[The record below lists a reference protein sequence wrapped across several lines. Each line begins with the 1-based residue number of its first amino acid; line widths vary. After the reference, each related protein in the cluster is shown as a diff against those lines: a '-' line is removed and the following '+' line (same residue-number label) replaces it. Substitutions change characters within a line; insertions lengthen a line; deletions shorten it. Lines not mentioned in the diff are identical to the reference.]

1 MQIGFEVGAKAARLI
16 GRENITDV
24 DGALI
29 ELIKNAYDA
38 DATCV
43 YVRFHMPFPEVP
55 DRLSAAGIK
64 ELLSAEDYS
73 EILKFYEVKENQLV
87 KNKLTEDQVEALKDM
102 LAKYNQIV
110 LIDNGSGMDE
120 QTVRTSWMQIG
131 TSDKEKEIESDKGR
145 IKTGAKGIGR
155 FALDKLSTCS
165 RMYTRKTD
173 EDLLYWEVDWNQFT
187 GAKLLKDVKA
197 SIEIQEYSYL
207 DFCKEWMGK
216 DYRQYEKYGWDQGT
230 AFVLSPCRGEWSR
243 RLFDKV
249 NNALKSINPLGF
261 SDTFD
266 IYLKNVQSPEYNFEP
281 QESSISESDY
291 DYQIE
296 MEYDGDETLRVILER
311 NEVDVNKRVV
321 NVKLPS
327 KEIIKVSTEEFW
339 ARPALQKKDFQ
350 RKDFGR
356 TLTFEY
362 NVYNLLGKNDSL
374 EKIKR
379 VGPFSG
385 KLYFLKNANSDFD
398 IMKRVKPRKRR
409 ELVEKFSGIKIY
421 RDNFKVRPY
430 GDPGSLKDWLDL
442 SARQQVENQ
451 SAANLTAPWRV
462 LPYQMIG
469 SINISRI
476 ANPELFDMAN
486 RESLTMNESFY
497 IFRDI
502 LINTL
507 SVFEYDRQ
515 YIYREYKR
523 WTDEKIKE
531 HSPVA
536 ERVKGSVESK
546 KNKKQDKEQ
555 DKRQK
560 EDSGPSE
567 SSGQQGYE
575 EEFTK
580 DEYEET
586 IADLLNEGRGKLH
599 AEQILHMITG
609 SGLIMNTFFHEFRS
623 IAAQLRV
630 RAPQLRRCVN
640 YILNDEEFHGD
651 EIYDPYMRL
660 KDLQETDE
668 ILKDWLDIAMLGTD
682 EENLDPTVL
691 EIGDEI
697 KQILRKWEPILDKQY
712 ICLDQSSIAE
722 EIYVKASRTDLYI
735 IVNNFVLNSVSYLE
749 KCTGDKR
756 IISIKLGKDKANA
769 RLLMENNGPMLDEEL
784 RSMPDRIFE
793 LGFSTK
799 RDSDGKK
806 GTGIGLWA
814 VREAVQRGSGFV
826 SVDVERKEGFGLVL
840 ELPMEVSDG
849 QNRDH

>member
-55 DRLSAAGIK
+55 DRLPAAGLK

-73 EILKFYEVKENQLV
+73 EIVNFYQVKENQLV
-87 KNKLTEDQVEALKDM
+87 KNKLTENQEEVLKDM

-165 RMYTRKTD
+165 RMYTRKQGK
-173 EDLLYWEVDWNQFT
+173 DLLYWEVDWNQFT
-187 GAKLLKDVKA
+187 GAKLLKEVKA
-197 SIEIQEYSYL
+197 SIEVQEYSYL
-207 DFCKEWMGK
+207 DFCKKWMGK
-216 DYRQYEKYGWDQGT
+216 DYEQYEAYGWDQGT

-249 NNALKSINPLGF
+249 NNALESINPLGF
-261 SDTFD
+261 SDRFD
-266 IYLKNVQSPEYNFEP
+266 IYLKNVQAPEYNFET
-281 QESSISESDY
+281 QESTISESDY

-296 MEYDGDETLRVILER
+296 MEYDGDETLKVILNR
-311 NEVDVNKRVV
+311 NEVDVKKRVV
-321 NVKLPS
+321 SVRLPS
-327 KEIIKVSTEEFW
+327 KEIIKLSTEEFW

-451 SAANLTAPWRV
+451 PVSNSTASWRV

-469 SINISRI
+469 SINISRK
-476 ANPELFDMAN
+476 ANPELSDMAN
-486 RESLTMNESFY
+486 RERLTMNESFY
-497 IFRDI
+497 IFQDM
-502 LINTL
+502 LTNGL

-515 YIYREYKR
+515 YIYREYKK
-523 WTDEKIKE
+523 WIDEKIKE
-531 HSPVA
+531 YSSVA

-546 KNKKQDKEQ
+546 KNKKQDK
-555 DKRQK
+555 RQK
-560 EDSGPSE
+560 EDSESSE
-567 SSGQQGYE
+567 SSGQQEDE

-623 IAAQLRV
+623 IATQLRV

-660 KDLQETDE
+660 KDLQGTDE

-682 EENLDPTVL
+682 EDNLDPQVL
-691 EIGDEI
+691 ELGDEI
-697 KQILRKWEPILDKQY
+697 RQILRKWKPILDKQY
-712 ICLDQSSIAE
+712 IYLDQSSIIE
-722 EIYVKASRTDLYI
+722 GIYVQASRTDLYI

-749 KCTGDKR
+749 KCTEDKR
-756 IISIKLGKDKANA
+756 IISLKLGKDKDSANA

-784 RSMPDRIFE
+784 QSMPDRIFE

-814 VREAVQRGSGFV
+814 MREAVQRGSGFV
-826 SVDVERKEGFGLVL
+826 SVDVEREAGFGLIL
-840 ELPMEVSDG
+840 ELPMEVSNG
-849 QNRDH
+849 